1 VEQSGVIVSNAPF
14 GVLQTAL
21 IMAMAEARLID
32 GCDSVPVT
40 HDKRTIAA
48 E

>member
-1 VEQSGVIVSNAPF
+1 MGNTVDLPF

-21 IMAMAEARLID
+21 IMAIADARLID
-32 GCDSVPVT
+32 GCESVPVT
-40 HDKRTIAA
+40 HDRRTMAA